1 MSSVATAPS
10 ALNDPSD
17 KPKPQ
22 AETSVF
28 AVHGADPEVLA
39 YAMAKY
45 SRSALSMK
53 ESLKEL
59 NEQKAEQFLNTFYFQ
74 YGHRSI
80 ADLAHIAFA
89 VEKLSLLAAIALV
102 DEQRWDGQE
111 RSTRYQN
118 FKKSG
123 WYTPDFG
130 DTTAKGLYDDT
141 IKFLFA
147 EYEVFSEG
155 MFRWLEERTP
165 KPADMDQGYYDRTL
179 KARAFDISRYLL
191 PLATNTSLGQIVNAR
206 TLENQ
211 IARLLSH
218 THREVRDLG
227 ERLKQAA
234 KEPSFNVNNA
244 KVEAKL
250 AAIRESHPEIYDSL
264 AADLLRDVRVAP
276 TLVKYAHANEYEV
289 STRRDLAQCAREL
302 MKDAAIAPVKSVQL
316 LDVDDLDV
324 EIATTLLYSASHYP
338 YKQLREAVAALS
350 ASRRNEII
358 EIAAKKNRGK
368 HDELLRPFH
377 AGQCFRFDILMD
389 IGGFRDMHRHRRCTQ
404 IMQGYTAAHGY
415 DTPQEMK
422 DSGMSPR
429 YDIAMARAADAQR
442 QLASSVALG
451 DQAAPSSHYL
461 LPLGY
466 RARCLFSMDFAEVL
480 YISELRTTDAG
491 HWSYR
496 KVAYDMYQAVADRYP
511 ALGSYF
517 RVTDIHKPVDLLK
530 R

>member
-1 MSSVATAPS
+1 MSTAVAAPPV
-10 ALNDPSD
+10 NDSSD

-22 AETSVF
+22 AETNVF

-80 ADLAHIAFA
+80 ADLAHVAFA
-89 VEKLSLLAAIALV
+89 IEKLSLLAAIALV

-123 WYTPDFG
+123 WYTPKFG
-130 DTTAKGLYDDT
+130 NDANSASLYEET
-141 IKFLFA
+141 IRFLFA

-218 THREVRDLG
+218 THQEVRDLG

-244 KVEAKL
+244 KVEQRL
-250 AAIRESHPEIYDSL
+250 TAIRDSHPEIYESL
-264 AADLLRDVRVAP
+264 RAELLRDVRVAP
-276 TLVKYAHANEYEV
+276 TLVKYANASEYEV
-289 STRRDLAQCAREL
+289 STRRDLAQAAREL
-302 MKDAAIAPVKSVQL
+302 MKDAPIAQVKPVEL
-316 LDVDDLDV
+316 LDEDPLEV
-324 EIATTLLYSASHYP
+324 EIATTLLYSACHYP
-338 YKQLREAVAALS
+338 YKQLREAVAAVS
-350 ASRRNEII
+350 GSRRNEII
-358 EIAAKKNRGK
+358 EIAARKNRGK
-368 HDELLRPFH
+368 HDELLRAFS
-377 AGQCFRFDILMD
+377 AGKRFRFDILMD
-389 IGGFRDMHRHRRCTQ
+389 VGGFRDMHRHRKCTQ
-404 IMQGYTAAHGY
+404 IMQDYTAAHGF
-415 DTPQEMK
+415 DTPSEIK
-422 DSGMSPR
+422 DAGMQPR
-429 YDIAMARAADAQR
+429 YEVAMARAADAQR
-442 QLASSVALG
+442 QIASSWALR
-451 DQAAPSSHYL
+451 DQAEPTSHYV
-461 LPLGY
+461 LPLAY
-466 RARCLFSMDFAEVL
+466 RKRCLFTMDFAEVL
-480 YISELRTTDAG
+480 YISELRTTEAG

-496 KVAYDMYQAVADRYP
+496 KVAYEMYQAVADKYP

-517 RVTDIHKPVDLLK
+517 RVSDINKPVDLLK